1 MAMKKYLRLIIEIVM
16 GLLLAGALAF
26 GYWSYTGKNHIMSE
40 LNEASEGVSEAQ
52 EELEKLTKELE
63 EAKEHLEEYE
73 PAAKQ
78 LAAVKESFANGVVL
92 ADYEAFIKAQKG
104 PTTSERQLGLGALRL
119 LTKGAEDPETVS
131 AFQKALEMAEWSS
144 RVKSICAAQN
154 ALAAAGQKVKV
165 LADCALEKEE
175 KAHKKGHAV
184 HWDYAGDMG
193 PENWGDEFPVCG
205 KGQKQAPLNITGPFE
220 KSKDVL
226 VVNYKEGPLKILNN
240 GHTIQVNV
248 EPGSTLKINKDV
260 YNLLQFHFHR
270 PSEEQID
277 GKPMAMVAHFVH
289 KNAEGKLAV
298 LGVLLN
304 DGKDNAAIQTLWNN
318 APKAEGPEVVV
329 DKVKFD
335 PSSLVPAA
343 LTHYSY
349 EGSLT
354 TPPCTEGVNFY
365 ILKTPVDISKKQVMD
380 FPFKRNA
387 RPVQPLNGRKI
398 NAN

>member
-1 MAMKKYLRLIIEIVM
+1 
-16 GLLLAGALAF
+16 
-26 GYWSYTGKNHIMSE
+26 
-40 LNEASEGVSEAQ
+40 
-52 EELEKLTKELE
+52 
-63 EAKEHLEEYE
+63 
-73 PAAKQ
+73 
-78 LAAVKESFANGVVL
+78 
-92 ADYEAFIKAQKG
+92 
-104 PTTSERQLGLGALRL
+104 
-119 LTKGAEDPETVS
+119 
-131 AFQKALEMAEWSS
+131 
-144 RVKSICAAQN
+144 
-154 ALAAAGQKVKV
+154 
-165 LADCALEKEE
+165 
-175 KAHKKGHAV
+175 
-184 HWDYAGDMG
+184 
-193 PENWGDEFPVCG
+193 
-205 KGQKQAPLNITGPFE
+205 
-220 KSKDVL
+220 
-226 VVNYKEGPLKILNN
+226 VNYKEGPLKILNN

-289 KNAEGKLAV
+289 KNADGKLAV

-304 DGKDNAAIQTLWNN
+304 DGKDNAAIQTLWNH

-343 LTHYSY
+343 LTHYNY

-365 ILKTPVDISKKQVMD
+365 ILKTPVDIGKKQVMD

>member
-1 MAMKKYLRLIIEIVM
+1 MKKYLRLIIEIVM

-52 EELEKLTKELE
+52 AELDKLTKELE
-63 EAKEHLEEYE
+63 EAKEKLEEYE
-73 PAAKQ
+73 PAAQ
-78 LAAVKESFANGVVL
+78 QMMAVKESFANGVVL

-119 LTKGAEDPETVS
+119 LTKGAEDPDTVS

-165 LADCALEKEE
+165 LADCAAEKED

-205 KGQKQAPLNITGPFE
+205 KGTKQAPLNITGPFE

-343 LTHYSY
+343 LTHYNY

-365 ILKTPVDISKKQVMD
+365 ILKTPVDISKKQVME

>member
-1 MAMKKYLRLIIEIVM
+1 MKKYIRLIIELVM
-16 GLLLAGALAF
+16 ALLLAGALAF
-26 GYWSYTGKNHIMSE
+26 GYWSDSGKNHVMHE
-40 LNEASEGVSEAQ
+40 LTDASEGMTEAQ
-52 EELEKLTKELE
+52 AELEKLTKELD
-63 EAKEHLEEYE
+63 EAKEKLEEYE
-73 PAAKQ
+73 PAAQQ
-78 LAAVKESFANGVVL
+78 LSAVKESFSNGVVL
-92 ADYEAFIKAQKG
+92 QDYEAFIKAQKA
-104 PTTSERQLGLGALRL
+104 PVTSERQLGLGALRL
-119 LTKGAEDPETVS
+119 LTKGADDPETVS

-144 RVKSICAAQN
+144 RLKSICAAQN
-154 ALAAAGQKVKV
+154 ALVAAGQKVKV
-165 LADCALEKEE
+165 LADCAAEKES
-175 KAHKKGHAV
+175 KGHKKGHSV
-184 HWDYAGDMG
+184 HWDYAGEMG
-193 PENWGDEFPVCG
+193 PENWGDEFPTCG
-205 KGQKQAPLNITGPFE
+205 KGTKQSPLNITGPFE

-270 PSEEQID
+270 PSEEQVD

-289 KNAEGKLAV
+289 KNADGKLAV

-329 DKVKFD
+329 DKMKFD
-335 PSSLVPAA
+335 PSSLVPTA

-365 ILKTPVDISKKQVMD
+365 ILKTPVDIGKKQVVD